1 MPRPKRLGLVGE
13 SLYYSDMASPSL
25 IFLYG
30 QSLQQCSHDIDKVFD
45 GYCTL
50 QYMAAGAVKLAI
62 DSDTRLLEGRW
73 FWSCYPGPRIAF
85 RASAKRSTWNH
96 HYLAFR
102 GPQVASWQE
111 EGLFPVPPQRPAHG
125 ADYSSRFD
133 ELLAISRREDTWGV
147 RRAIH
152 LLEGILIELAESR
165 NRPSEDA
172 IVTRAMGP
180 LHEPADQQLGC
191 DHLATELGISERT
204 LRRRFAAAT
213 GHSPRQYAIQQRTAT
228 ARRLLAETD
237 LPVKQIAQQLGYKNI
252 FYFTRQFSRAVGVP
266 PAQYR
271 RSCAG

>member
-1 MPRPKRLGLVGE
+1 MGIGLVGE
-13 SLYYSDMASPSL
+13 ILYYSAMAAPSL

-50 QYMAAGAVKLAI
+50 AYMAGGSVALEIGADKH
-62 DSDTRLLEGRW
+62 LLQGRW

-85 RASAKRSTWNH
+85 RPAARGSTWNH

-102 GPQVASWQE
+102 GPQVIAWQE

-125 ADYSSRFD
+125 EDYCSRFD
-133 ELLAISRREDTWGV
+133 ELLAISRREDIWGA
-147 RRAIH
+147 RRAMN
-152 LLEGILIELAESR
+152 LLEGILIELAEWRHRLS
-165 NRPSEDA
+165 DDVM
-172 IVTRAMGP
+172 VTRAMGP
-180 LHEPADQQLGC
+180 LHGPADQQPAC
-191 DHLATELGISERT
+191 TELAKDLGISERT
-204 LRRRFAAAT
+204 LRRRFTAAT
-213 GHSPRQYAIQQRTAT
+213 GHSPRQYAIQQASAA
-228 ARRLLAETD
+228 ARRLLAESD
-237 LPVKQIAQQLGYKNI
+237 LPIKQIAQQLGYKNV